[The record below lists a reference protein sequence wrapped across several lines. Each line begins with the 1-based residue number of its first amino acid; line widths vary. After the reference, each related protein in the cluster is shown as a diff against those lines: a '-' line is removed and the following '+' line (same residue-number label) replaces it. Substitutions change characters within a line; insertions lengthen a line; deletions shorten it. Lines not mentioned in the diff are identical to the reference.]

1 MSPKLSAAEQSVST
15 LLLPVPAMQ
24 TQERAAETTNLWRSE
39 RWHTCTHA
47 GPGSHALRVD
57 VRTLPRPPERTTPP
71 IARAVVANDL
81 GEQCLGSARPCSV
94 CRREFSRSFFA
105 IFFPGLFDT
114 HSSRTRSV
122 VLVVDKTCCD
132 TQLTHS
138 IRIPT
143 PTRRLNNRDRED
155 PWYSLRGT
163 DKD

>member
-1 MSPKLSAAEQSVST
+1 MSPKLSAAEQSAST
-15 LLLPVPAMQ
+15 LRRCKRRSALQKRPIFGGARDGTHVHTPAQVHMRVVSMCALCRGRRSADSPRRGCQ
-24 TQERAAETTNLWRSE
+24 RPRRAVSQLGRAASVGANF
-39 RWHTCTHA
+39 
-47 GPGSHALRVD
+47 PGL
-57 VRTLPRPPERTTPP
+57 
-71 IARAVVANDL
+71 
-81 GEQCLGSARPCSV
+81 
-94 CRREFSRSFFA
+94 FFA